1 MKAMNISFSPPD
13 MSDME
18 IQEVADTIKSGWI
31 TTGPKT
37 KELERQIAKY
47 VGVNRCVCLNSQT
60 ACGEMALRVL
70 MRLSFQLIPILHLPL
85 LSTMWAQR
93 LCL

>member
-31 TTGPKT
+31 TTGPKNKRAGKT
-37 KELERQIAKY
+37 DCKICWR
-47 VGVNRCVCLNSQT
+47 
-60 ACGEMALRVL
+60 
-70 MRLSFQLIPILHLPL
+70 
-85 LSTMWAQR
+85 
-93 LCL
+93 